1 MSDNDHCARPG
12 IVEPGGYLRLEFV
25 VDGVDLGI
33 VAGLPDVEKIVG
45 NYDVC
50 SLAGEPSVNR
60 GREHASSAVRHE
72 ITNAGSI
79 GENPGI
85 AELTKPGRAHDL
97 SDRECYLLR
106 KRLSVRHDN
115 DALGWIAGKDPSD
128 HGD

>member
-60 GREHASSAVRHE
+60 GSEHASSTIGHKIA
-72 ITNAGSI
+72 NARSV
-79 GENPGI
+79 GEKPGL
-85 AELTKPGRAHDL
+85 AELTKPGGAHDL
-97 SDRECYLLR
+97 SDRKRYLLR
-106 KRLSVRHDN
+106 KRLSVCHN
-115 DALGWIAGKDPSD
+115 DDPLGRIAGKDPSD